1 MSEKE
6 KLNNFLSPIEEIVD
20 EARNGRM
27 FVLVDNEDRENEGDL
42 IIPAQMATPEAINF
56 MAKHGRG
63 LICLSMTKNRIDELE
78 LSPMGRRNP
87 GKLDTA
93 FTVSIEATEDVTTGI
108 SAADRAKTIQVAIDG
123 RSGPSDIRTPGH
135 VFPLTAR
142 EGGVLVRAGH
152 TEAAVDIARIAGLNP
167 ASVICEIMKDDG
179 TMARLKDL
187 IPFCKTHSLKIGS
200 IADLIRYRVNNDP
213 IIKRKNNNILKTKLY
228 GDWNIF
234 SYENSVNKD
243 GPEHLALVKGNLKS
257 NSSVLVRVHISNL
270 INDAFDGEITNS
282 EVKNNDSISLKESM
296 SEINKNGSG
305 LIVVINY
312 QDSSH
317 VLSNYI
323 DGNNIWNEEDKI
335 RENGIGAQIIRD
347 QGVKEMILL
356 SKSKREVVGLE
367 GFDIKIIDQRNLLHG
382 ENEE

>member
-56 MAKHGRG
+56 MATHGRG

-167 ASVICEIMKDDG
+167 ASFIKLEI
-179 TMARLKDL
+179 
-187 IPFCKTHSLKIGS
+187 
-200 IADLIRYRVNNDP
+200 
-213 IIKRKNNNILKTKLY
+213 
-228 GDWNIF
+228 
-234 SYENSVNKD
+234 
-243 GPEHLALVKGNLKS
+243 
-257 NSSVLVRVHISNL
+257 
-270 INDAFDGEITNS
+270 
-282 EVKNNDSISLKESM
+282 
-296 SEINKNGSG
+296 
-305 LIVVINY
+305 
-312 QDSSH
+312 
-317 VLSNYI
+317 
-323 DGNNIWNEEDKI
+323 
-335 RENGIGAQIIRD
+335 
-347 QGVKEMILL
+347 
-356 SKSKREVVGLE
+356 
-367 GFDIKIIDQRNLLHG
+367 
-382 ENEE
+382 

>member
-1 MSEKE
+1 MNKKE

-42 IIPAQMATPEAINF
+42 IIPAQMATPDAINF
-56 MAKHGRG
+56 MATYGRG
-63 LICLSMTKNRIDELE
+63 LICLSMTKSRIDELE

-93 FTVSIEATEDVTTGI
+93 FTVSIEATKDVTTGI
-108 SAADRAKTIQVAIDG
+108 SAADRAKTIQVAIDKS
-123 RSGPSDIRTPGH
+123 SGPSDIRTPGH

-152 TEAAVDIARIAGLNP
+152 TEAAVDITRIAGLNP

-179 TMARLKDL
+179 TMARLNDL
-187 IPFCKTHSLKIGS
+187 IPFCKKHNLKIGS

-213 IIKRKNNNILKTKLY
+213 IIKRKNSNLLSTKSY
-228 GDWNIF
+228 GEWNIF
-234 SYENSVNKD
+234 SYENTVNKN
-243 GPEHLALVKGNLKS
+243 GPEHLALVKGELN
-257 NSSVLVRVHISNL
+257 NISSVLVRVHISNF
-270 INDAFDGEITNS
+270 INDAFDGVIGNFGD
-282 EVKNNDSISLKESM
+282 NGYISLKESM

-317 VLSNYI
+317 ILSNYI
-323 DGNNIWNEEDKI
+323 NGNNIWNEEDKI

-367 GFDIKIIDQRNLLHG
+367 GFDIKVIDQRNPLKS
-382 ENEE
+382 